1 MVSLIDGL
9 YGNVAVVVLCGVL
22 FANEAGVPMPTN
34 GELILIAGGILVG
47 TGALDPWLF
56 VPLAIAASVG
66 GAFTGYSW
74 ARLVGEKGLQAVAE
88 RLGQSRRLA
97 RVSARLAKAGPLRI
111 ALYRLTPG
119 FRVYTSLVA
128 GAAGV
133 DRRRF
138 LAGIGPLILLWV
150 GVFTAVGA
158 LVGVP
163 ASRFLNQLQ
172 NLVLQGGLL
181 IAIGVAAYLA
191 VRRIPTA
198 GRAAL
203 ARLPT
208 RLRAVLAVTVDV
220 ALIATVVVGVLSI
233 TGGLLAI
240 VSPVLA
246 VAALAWWVE
255 LVAVLVVIAVFY
267 SVATRRGMNATA
279 GETLLDASYL
289 TRGSRSRLKRLLQAQ
304 LSQQD
309 APSAELVSMSVAFG
323 CLADTRCLQ
332 VAQLLLQRGSSL
344 EEVYSTLA
352 LSASDA
358 SDALR
363 DLEEVGLVVGD
374 GVDSDRHYAIASDH
388 VRLGLAELMTHT
400 LVHADRGEA

>member
-1 MVSLIDGL
+1 MTLIDGL
-9 YGNVAVVVLCGVL
+9 YGNVAVVVLCGIL

-34 GELILIAGGILVG
+34 GELILITGGILVG

-56 VPLAIAASVG
+56 VPLAIVATLG

-74 ARLVGEKGLQAVAE
+74 ARLVGENGLQAVAE
-88 RLGQSRRLA
+88 RVGQSRRLA

-111 ALYRLTPG
+111 ALHRLTPG

-138 LAGIGPLILLWV
+138 LVGIGPLILVWV
-150 GVFTAVGA
+150 AVFTTVGA

-181 IAIGVAAYLA
+181 IAIGALAYLA

-208 RLRAVLAVTVDV
+208 RLRVVLAVMVDV

-233 TGGLLAI
+233 VGGLLAI
-240 VSPVLA
+240 VSPVRA

-255 LVAVLVVIAVFY
+255 LLAVLVVIAVFY

-289 TRGSRSRLKRLLQAQ
+289 TRGSRSRLKRLLQSQ

-309 APSAELVSMSVAFG
+309 APPAELVSMSVAFG
-323 CLADTRCLQ
+323 SLADTRCLQ
-332 VAQLLLQRGSSL
+332 VAQLLMQRGSSQS
-344 EEVYSTLA
+344 EVCSTLA
-352 LSASDA
+352 LSESDA
-358 SDALR
+358 SDALH

-374 GVDSDRHYAIASDH
+374 GEGPDRHYAIASDH
-388 VRLGLAELMTHT
+388 VRLGLAELMTHM
-400 LVHADRGEA
+400 LVHADRAEA

>member
-1 MVSLIDGL
+1 MFIEGL

-56 VPLAIAASVG
+56 VPLAIVASVG

-74 ARLVGEKGLQAVAE
+74 SRLVGEKGLQAVAD

-97 RVSARLAKAGPLRI
+97 RVSARLEKAGPLRI

-128 GAAGV
+128 GAVGV

-138 LAGIGPLILLWV
+138 LAGISPLILLWV
-150 GVFTAVGA
+150 VAFTAVGA

-181 IAIGVAAYLA
+181 IAVGVGAYLA
-191 VRRIPTA
+191 VRRIPA
-198 GRAAL
+198 GGWAAL

-208 RLRAVLAVTVDV
+208 RLRVVLAVMVDV
-220 ALIATVVVGVLSI
+220 ALIATVVVGVLAI

-246 VAALAWWVE
+246 VAALAWWVD
-255 LVAVLVVIAVFY
+255 LLAVLVVIAVFY
-267 SVATRRGMNATA
+267 SVATRRGLKATA
-279 GETLLDASYL
+279 GETLLDTSYL
-289 TRGSRSRLKRLLQAQ
+289 TRGSRSNLKRLRRTG
-304 LSQQD
+304 LSQDD
-309 APSAELVSMSVAFG
+309 APAAELVSMSLAFAS
-323 CLADTRCLQ
+323 LADTRRLQ
-332 VAQLLLQRGSSL
+332 VAQLLLDRTASPQ
-344 EEVYSTLA
+344 EVSSTLA

-358 SDALR
+358 GDALR
-363 DLEEVGLVVGD
+363 DLEEVGFVIGE
-374 GVDSDRHYAIASDH
+374 GEGSDRRYAIASDH
-388 VRLGLAELMTHT
+388 VRLGLAELLTH
-400 LVHADRGEA
+400 LLARADRAEA

>member
-1 MVSLIDGL
+1 VSFLDGL

-56 VPLAIAASVG
+56 VPLAVVASLG

-111 ALYRLTPG
+111 VLYRLTPG

-133 DRRRF
+133 DRGRF
-138 LAGIGPLILLWV
+138 LTGIGPVILLWV
-150 GVFTAVGA
+150 VLFTAVGA

-163 ASRFLNQLQ
+163 ASRYLSKLQ

-181 IAIGVAAYLA
+181 IAVGVVAYPG

-198 GRAAL
+198 GREAL
-203 ARLPT
+203 DRLPT
-208 RLRAVLAVTVDV
+208 RLRVVLAVMVDV

-240 VSPVLA
+240 ASPVLA
-246 VAALAWWVE
+246 VAALAWWVD
-255 LVAVLVVIAVFY
+255 LLAVLLVIAVFY

-304 LSQQD
+304 SSQQD
-309 APSAELVSMSVAFG
+309 APPAELVSMSVAFA
-323 CLADTRCLQ
+323 CLADPRRLQ
-332 VAQLLLQRGSSL
+332 VAQLLLQRSSSQR
-344 EEVYSTLA
+344 EVSSTLA
-352 LSASDA
+352 LSASNA
-358 SDALR
+358 ADALR
-363 DLEEVGLVVGD
+363 DLEEVGLVAGD
-374 GVDSDRHYAIASDH
+374 GEGPDRRYAIASDH
-388 VRLGLAELMTHT
+388 VRLGLAELMTHM
-400 LVHADRGEA
+400 LVRADRRES

>member
-1 MVSLIDGL
+1 VGLIDGL

-34 GELILIAGGILVG
+34 GELTLIAGGILVG
-47 TGALDPWLF
+47 TGAVDPWLF
-56 VPLAIAASVG
+56 VPLAIVATIG

-97 RVSARLAKAGPLRI
+97 RLSDRLAKAGPLRI

-163 ASRFLNQLQ
+163 ASRYLNQLQ

-181 IAIGVAAYLA
+181 IAVGVAAYLA

-198 GRAAL
+198 GREAL

-208 RLRAVLAVTVDV
+208 RLRVVLAVMVDV

-240 VSPVLA
+240 AAPVLA
-246 VAALAWWVE
+246 VAALAWWVD
-255 LVAVLVVIAVFY
+255 LLAVLVVIAVFY

-289 TRGSRSRLKRLLQAQ
+289 TRGSRSRLKRLLQARSNQ
-304 LSQQD
+304 PD
-309 APSAELVSMSVAFG
+309 APPAELVSMSLAFS
-323 CLADTRCLQ
+323 CLSDTRSLQ
-332 VAQLLLQRGSSL
+332 VAQLLLQRASSL
-344 EEVYSTLA
+344 KDVSSTLP
-352 LSASDA
+352 LSPSDA
-358 SDALR
+358 SDALH

-374 GVDSDRHYAIASDH
+374 GEGPDRHYAIATDH
-388 VRLGLAELMTHT
+388 VRLGLAELMTHM
-400 LVHADRGEA
+400 LERADREEA